1 MMIGR
6 SQRLLVSIVAV
17 VFCTGFGSGERLFAP
32 SSDLWEWWRAH
43 DNANKAS
50 IDHTAWDVL
59 LKRYVVPGKAG
70 ITLFTYRAVTGD
82 DRKSLADYVA
92 SLAAVPISKFGR
104 PEQLAYWINFY
115 NALTV
120 KVVLDH
126 YPVKSIREIDISTG
140 LFTDGPW
147 DKKLVS
153 VESAAISLNDI
164 EHRILRPIWRD
175 NRIHYAVN
183 CASIG
188 CPNLQARAF
197 TGSDMDPMLNKG
209 AQEFV
214 NSPRGVSLKD
224 GLVTVS
230 KIYDWFY
237 VDFGESDDD
246 VFLHLLKF
254 AAPTFRERLK
264 AIGEIDNVVYDWR
277 LNDVTR

>member
-6 SQRLLVSIVAV
+6 RHRLLVVVAV
-17 VFCTGFGSGERLFAP
+17 VFCSGFGSGERLFAP
-32 SSDLWEWWRAH
+32 SSNLWERWRAH
-43 DNANKAS
+43 DDANS
-50 IDHTAWDVL
+50 EVIDHTAWDVL
-59 LKRYVVPGKAG
+59 LRRYIVPGKAG
-70 ITLFTYRAVTGD
+70 ITLFKYRAVSGD

-104 PEQLAYWINFY
+104 SEQLAYWINFY

-126 YPVKSIREIDISTG
+126 YPVKSIRDIDISPG

-153 VESAAISLNDI
+153 VESATISLNDI

-175 NRIHYAVN
+175 NRVHYAVN

-214 NSPRGVSLKD
+214 NSPRGVSIKD

-246 VFLHLLKF
+246 LFRHLLKF
-254 AAPTFRERLK
+254 AAPTIRERLK
-264 AIGEIDNVVYDWR
+264 AIGNIDNVAYDWR